1 MVEEKTEEKT
11 EEKSEEKESTKVQ
24 EEEVS
29 EEDLQKE
36 ESLEEEPPKKEK
48 ETKKYIPNCT
58 KCGSCCEKWGEIPI
72 YLEDLQKWFLD
83 GTISYILPFLQLRE
97 APPAYVRLVIQ
108 KLSAEGEDTNPSGC
122 PLYDYNNKIC
132 NVYSSMPLHCAAY
145 PLAFN
150 GEKFYLVDSE
160 SPGIGNGNMTNESL
174 ELARQRA
181 KDHFNAL
188 STTSSLLPVLYA
200 VIVGNIMRQSQETME
215 SLSEEDK
222 KKLEELFAKSR
233 EVDSDESEEVQDKET
248 EENKE

>member
-1 MVEEKTEEKT
+1 M
-11 EEKSEEKESTKVQ
+11 Q
-24 EEEVS
+24 R
-29 EEDLQKE
+29 
-36 ESLEEEPPKKEK
+36 
-48 ETKKYIPNCT
+48 
-58 KCGSCCEKWGEIPI
+58 
-72 YLEDLQKWFLD
+72 WFLD
-83 GTISYILPFLQLRE
+83 GTISYVLPFLQLRE

-108 KLSAEGEDTNPSGC
+108 KLSTEGEDPNPSGC

-150 GEKFYLVDSE
+150 GEKFYLVDTE

-181 KDHFNAL
+181 KDHFTAL
-188 STTSSLLPVLYA
+188 TTTSSLLPVLYA

-233 EVDSDESEEVQDKET
+233 ETDSSESEEVQDKEK
-248 EENKE
+248 EEDKE